1 MVEEY
6 VLCDTLHCRSVIMQ
20 RYMLNYL
27 YQLVKGLSLF
37 ENYPFFVAMTILSL
51 FSSFFGNDCKFAMI
65 STEI

>member
-1 MVEEY
+1 
-6 VLCDTLHCRSVIMQ
+6 MQ

-27 YQLVKGLSLF
+27 YQFVKGLSLF